1 MQSEIHRL
9 YEQKT
14 GKEPVGEI
22 KGFIDGLTI
31 REVARIWSLMGD
43 GGDFIAALQRVV
55 ALKITKAGGD
65 MDPSKLADGD
75 EGLEEMIKKLNT
87 QKERQIEEERQIA
100 ARAEKAEAAKK
111 EALLRADKEKEAAE
125 KAAKEQAEAEK
136 RAEQEKA
143 AAEVANK
150 AKIEADLAAARAAE
164 EERRAAEAA
173 AAAAAEE
180 RVAAEE
186 AMKKAQEA
194 LAEMKKQA
202 EEAERLKKIADEKAA
217 AEKAEAERKEA
228 LREAAAEKAA
238 AEAAAAEQAAREE
251 TELNKKNA
259 EIEEKKQKE
268 KEEEE
273 EELHDE
279 TITVTLENPK
289 EPLGLDCLA
298 GAGRVRIIDVSGACL
313 RAGVKSAS
321 VLLTVD
327 GHVVDSQETLIE
339 AVGQLRK
346 EEKTVFDVVLQPPAH
361 VSDEDKEI
369 LQKYNDQKVE
379 IAQWMEMVEQCKNV
393 NIEMNVQRGI
403 DLIDK
408 GSNRVYCEVKLRQV
422 KGGKVTSGHPNPQ
435 KVATPVT
442 CCETKKGSKTLGEAA
457 WPRNEI
463 FRFNSPKNDCIRVSI
478 FANKTFGKE
487 YLGRVDLMLEELLED
502 LCVGPIVAR
511 WQVQGGDEGRG
522 PVGGELELALCLEAC
537 DGKKSK

>member
-22 KGFIDGLTI
+22 KSFIDGLTI

-43 GGDFIAALQRVV
+43 GGDFVAALQRVV

-65 MDPSKLADGD
+65 SSTVSEDDGLAD
-75 EGLEEMIKKLNT
+75 MIKRLNS
-87 QKERQIEEERQIA
+87 QKERQIEEEKLIA
-100 ARAEKAEAAKK
+100 KKAERAEAAKQ
-111 EALLRADKEKEAAE
+111 EAEMRAVKEKEAAE
-125 KAAKEQAEAEK
+125 KAAKEQVVAEK
-136 RAEQEKA
+136 RAEEEKK

-180 RVAAEE
+180 RAAAEE

-217 AEKAEAERKEA
+217 TEKAEAERKET

-238 AEAAAAEQAAREE
+238 AEAAVAEQASREKD
-251 TELNKKNA
+251 ELDKKNA
-259 EIEEKKQKE
+259 EIEEKKKQE

-279 TITVTLENPK
+279 TVTVTLEGAK

-298 GAGRVRIIDVSGACL
+298 GAGRVRIIDVSGLYLNLLFTSNHTLQFKQTQTGACL

-321 VLLTVD
+321 VLLSVD
-327 GHVVDSQETLIE
+327 GHIVDSQETLIE
-339 AVGQLRK
+339 AVGKLRK
-346 EEKTVFDVVLQPPAH
+346 EEKTVFDVVCALKDITITV
-361 VSDEDKEI
+361 VSMQS
-369 LQKYNDQKVE
+369 L
-379 IAQWMEMVEQCKNV
+379 
-393 NIEMNVQRGI
+393 
-403 DLIDK
+403 
-408 GSNRVYCEVKLRQV
+408 
-422 KGGKVTSGHPNPQ
+422 TS
-435 KVATPVT
+435 
-442 CCETKKGSKTLGEAA
+442 TK
-457 WPRNEI
+457 
-463 FRFNSPKNDCIRVSI
+463 
-478 FANKTFGKE
+478 
-487 YLGRVDLMLEELLED
+487 
-502 LCVGPIVAR
+502 
-511 WQVQGGDEGRG
+511 
-522 PVGGELELALCLEAC
+522 
-537 DGKKSK
+537 